1 MNAMFVLPGNG
12 DLLEQ
17 ALMVSL
23 NMWVYHGLLASGGD
37 KRDDEGAGSKWVTVD
52 GRWNTPSRWWRCR
65 MGVQ

>member
-23 NMWVYHGLLASGGD
+23 NMWVYHGSLASGGD
-37 KRDDEGAGSKWVTVD
+37 KRDGEGAGS
-52 GRWNTPSRWWRCR
+52 
-65 MGVQ
+65 